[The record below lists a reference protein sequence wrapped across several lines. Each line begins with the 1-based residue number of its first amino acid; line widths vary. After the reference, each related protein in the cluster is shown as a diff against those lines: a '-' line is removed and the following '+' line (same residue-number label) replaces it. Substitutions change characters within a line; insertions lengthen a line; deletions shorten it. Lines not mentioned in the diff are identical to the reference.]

1 MSEKKNGQIAAL
13 TEHVKHMRIAALKM
27 ANRCG
32 GNAHLGGGLSIME
45 AMAVLYGAVMN
56 SRELPYEQRDKFI
69 LSKGHGVLGLYAA
82 LAEFGVMD
90 ESLLDTFMQDGSDL
104 IAHPVMKPE
113 IGLEA
118 SSGSLGQGIS
128 MAVGLALAAKK
139 KGYTYR
145 TFVLCGNGEANEG
158 SVWEACMAAVNF
170 RLDNFT
176 LFLDSNRMQSDGMSD
191 GIMNMSDRYAGML
204 KALGFQVLEIDGNDP
219 EQVYDAFTAPHETG
233 KPKAIVGYTVKG
245 KGVSFME
252 NNNDWHHNRL
262 TDTQLA
268 AALAELE
275 AAE

>member
-1 MSEKKNGQIAAL
+1 MDITKQEQIKVLEAHA
-13 TEHVKHMRIAALKM
+13 KHMRITALKM

-45 AMAVLYGAVMN
+45 AMAALYGAVMN
-56 SRELPYEQRDKFI
+56 DRKLPYEKRDKFI

-82 LAEFGVMD
+82 LAEFGVID
-90 ESLLDTFMQDGSDL
+90 EALLNTFMQDGSDL

-139 KGYTYR
+139 KGYSYR
-145 TFVLCGNGEANEG
+145 TYVLCGNGEANEG
-158 SVWEACMAAVNF
+158 SVWEACMSAVNF
-170 RLDNFT
+170 GLDSFT
-176 LFLDSNRMQSDGMSD
+176 LFLDNNRMQSDGMSGD
-191 GIMNMSDRYAGML
+191 IMNISDKYAGML
-204 KALGFQVLEIDGNDP
+204 EALGFRVMEIDGNDMP
-219 EQVYDAFTAPHETG
+219 QVLNAFTAPREAG
-233 KPKAIVGYTVKG
+233 KPLAIVGNTVKG

-262 TDTQLA
+262 TDAQLA
-268 AALAELE
+268 AALSELE
-275 AAE
+275 AEA

>member
-32 GNAHLGGGLSIME
+32 ENAHLGGGLSIME

-176 LFLDSNRMQSDGMSD
+176 LFLDNNRMQSDGMSD

>member
-1 MSEKKNGQIAAL
+1 MSEDRSG
-13 TEHVKHMRIAALKM
+13 RIAALKAHARHMRITALQM
-27 ANRCG
+27 AHRCG
-32 GNAHLGGGLSIME
+32 ASAHLGGGLSMME

-56 SRELPYEQRDKFI
+56 GPDRPWAEKDKFI

-90 ESLLDTFMQDGSDL
+90 AGLLDTFMQDGSDL

-113 IGLEA
+113 IGIEA

-128 MAVGLALAAKK
+128 MGVGLALAAKK
-139 KGYTYR
+139 KGYPYR
-145 TFVLCGNGEANEG
+145 TYVLCGNGEANEG

-176 LFLDSNRMQSDGMSD
+176 LFLDNNRMQSDGLSADVMDMS
-191 GIMNMSDRYAGML
+191 GRYAGML
-204 KALGFQVLEIDGNDP
+204 KALGFQVTEIDGNDL
-219 EQVYDAFTAPHETG
+219 EQVYDAFTAPAEAG
-233 KPKAIVGYTVKG
+233 KPRAIIGNTVKG

-252 NNNDWHHNRL
+252 NNNEWHHNRL
-262 TDTQLA
+262 TESQLK

>member
-1 MSEKKNGQIAAL
+1 MSEKKSGQIAAL
-13 TEHVKHMRIAALKM
+13 TEHVKHMRITALKM

-32 GNAHLGGGLSIME
+32 GSAHLGGGLSIME

-128 MAVGLALAAKK
+128 MAAGLALAAKK

-176 LFLDSNRMQSDGMSD
+176 LFLDNNRMQSDGMSD

-233 KPKAIVGYTVKG
+233 KPKAIVGYTIKG

-262 TDTQLA
+262 TDAQLA

>member
-104 IAHPVMKPE
+104 IAHPVMTPE

-118 SSGSLGQGIS
+118 SYGSLGQGIS

-176 LFLDSNRMQSDGMSD
+176 LFLDNNRMQSDGISD